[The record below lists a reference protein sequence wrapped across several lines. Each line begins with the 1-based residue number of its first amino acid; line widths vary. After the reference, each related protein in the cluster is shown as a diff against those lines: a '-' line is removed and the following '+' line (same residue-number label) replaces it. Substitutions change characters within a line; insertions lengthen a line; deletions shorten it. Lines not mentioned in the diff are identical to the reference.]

1 MADRDRSKRTTPKS
15 PAGPGPAVAPPAA
28 SRFDA
33 LLNLQRQVGNQA
45 IGALLGLGGDVI
57 QRDGPTA
64 TATPPTT
71 GTPPTAPAGP
81 TPPTSVLQV
90 VTRLEQAETGTPLT
104 AIEANQIV
112 AYLGSLG
119 SDGLSGAVNRLGS
132 SLLQT
137 LLDSVDATGQRTAAY
152 GRVAALAAGRGASV
166 TAQLVWAGI
175 SLLPAAAQQVLLFD
189 TLTIAQVGTLLNTA
203 PSAIH
208 ETYIAPII
216 DAFPRGA
223 ALTAFQKTRMSTML
237 DRTPD
242 AAIETL
248 VAITKSRFGIVVGA
262 ANDRNAAQWEATGLR
277 RAYHV
282 MEVLPA
288 AHVEGNAAMAMLT
301 RYTASSSEGWYD
313 PSNGESGIGYDPATI
328 DERESGAF
336 TKPGDPLFNKDM
348 FNATVRHE
356 VGHAVDQQ
364 LGWSAGSEPTKASR
378 GGWKVYGSDHD
389 RAAKAI
395 IRAADKGIQRN
406 LSEGKKADI
415 RAIMTTVM
423 QNGGNAADMQAA
435 IMLLPWWGT
444 ISPSRQ
450 ASIMNDPALT
460 AVDRGLNQPPWSGR
474 NNPFILGSVV
484 FHESYSGDWVRTKSS
499 SWARKV
505 STYQFR
511 APGEWFAEA
520 YAAYYEP
527 APTKGAVLAER
538 DPDTKRYFD
547 RNVDTMTSSR

>member
-1 MADRDRSKRTTPKS
+1 VDRERNKRTTPSS
-15 PAGPGPAVAPPAA
+15 PTRQGATAAPPAA
-28 SRFDA
+28 SRIDA
-33 LLNLQRQVGNQA
+33 LMNLQRQVGNQA

-57 QRDGPTA
+57 QRDGSTA
-64 TATPPTT
+64 TATPPAT
-71 GTPPTAPAGP
+71 GTPPTAPAVAA
-81 TPPTSVLQV
+81 PPTSVLQV

-104 AIEANQIV
+104 ATEANQIV
-112 AYLGSLG
+112 AYLGGLG
-119 SDGLSGAVNRLGS
+119 PDGLSGAVNRLGG

-137 LLDSVDATGQRTAAY
+137 LLDGVDATGQRTGAY

-175 SLLPAAAQQVLLFD
+175 SLLPTASQHALLFD
-189 TLTIAQVGTLLNTA
+189 TLTIAQVGTLLNNA
-203 PSAIH
+203 PSAVH
-208 ETYIAPII
+208 EMYIAPIV
-216 DAFPRGA
+216 DAFPRGG
-223 ALTAFQKTRMSTML
+223 ALTALQKTRLGTML

-248 VAITKSRFGIVVGA
+248 VAITKARFGIAVGA
-262 ANDRNAAQWEATGLR
+262 ANDSNAAQWEATGLR

-282 MEVLPA
+282 MEVLPG
-288 AHVEGNAAMAMLT
+288 AHVEGNAAMVMLT

-313 PSNGESGIGYDPATI
+313 PSNGESAIGYDPARI
-328 DERESGAF
+328 DDRESGAF

-364 LGWSAGSEPTKASR
+364 LGWSVGSEPTKVSR

-395 IRAADKGIQRN
+395 IRASDKGIQRN
-406 LSEGKKADI
+406 LSESKKADI
-415 RAIMTTVM
+415 RAVMVSAM
-423 QNGGNAADMQAA
+423 QNGGNAAAMQAA
-435 IMLLPWWGT
+435 IMLLPWWGK

-450 ASIMNDPALT
+450 ASVMNDPALT
-460 AVDRGLNQPPWSGR
+460 AVDRGLNQVPWSGR
-474 NNPFILGSVV
+474 NNPFVLGSYV
-484 FHESYSGDWVRTKSS
+484 FHESYSGDWVRTNTSA
-499 SWARKV
+499 WGRKV

-527 APTKGAVLAER
+527 AATKGAVLAER

-547 RNVDTMTSSR
+547 RNVDSMTSSR